1 MEALNIT
8 LSVLLSIFG
17 IILLIVLIILGIRLI
32 QVINKVDKAVDDT
45 IEKVNAFNDA
55 LNIVT
60 KAAYAINKVG
70 DKAINGIANTVSKVF
85 NKKDKENEDEEEDY
99 YE

>member
-8 LSVLLSIFG
+8 LSVLLSVFG

-45 IEKVNAFNDA
+45 IEKVNTFSDS
-55 LNIVT
+55 LSVIT

-70 DKAINGIANTVSKVF
+70 DKAISGVASAVSKVF
-85 NKKDKENEDEEEDY
+85 NKKKKDEEEEEDY

>member
-32 QVINKVDKAVDDT
+32 QVINKIDKTVDET
-45 IEKVNAFNDA
+45 IEKINTINNSLGV
-55 LNIVT
+55 VT
-60 KAAYAINKVG
+60 KAAHVIAKVG
-70 DKAINGIANTVSKVF
+70 DKAVDGLTGAVSKVF
-85 NKKDKENEDEEEDY
+85 NKKNKEEEEDY